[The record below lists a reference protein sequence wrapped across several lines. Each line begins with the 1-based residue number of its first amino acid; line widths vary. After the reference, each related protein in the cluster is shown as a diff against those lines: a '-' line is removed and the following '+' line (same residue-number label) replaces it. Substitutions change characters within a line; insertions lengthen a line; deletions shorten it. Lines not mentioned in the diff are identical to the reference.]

1 MVAVG
6 MYLREKAPLYG
17 HSKCIVLAC
26 FGSLI
31 VRKLRGECMHS
42 IVWNSIQS
50 KLDLCIS
57 IPKKNGRAF
66 GR

>member
-6 MYLREKAPLYG
+6 MYLREKAPSYR